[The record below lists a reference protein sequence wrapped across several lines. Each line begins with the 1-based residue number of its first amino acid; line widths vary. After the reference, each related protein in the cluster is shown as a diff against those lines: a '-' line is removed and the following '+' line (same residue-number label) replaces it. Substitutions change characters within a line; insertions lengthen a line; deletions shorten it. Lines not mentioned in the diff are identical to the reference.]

1 MLRRLAVLPL
11 ALLTTAAGLDVLYL
25 LTGSS
30 PLAAAA
36 WHLITAGLLLGIAV
50 AASWWLDRLF
60 GEPDG
65 HPAGRDLA
73 VTAVLVLFGVSW
85 ALRVGQTGWEPT
97 WAALAAGWA
106 GALGL
111 LVTTAARRWRA
122 AAPVA

>member
-30 PLAAAA
+30 PLATTA

-65 HPAGRDLA
+65 HPATRDLA
-73 VTAVLVLFGVSW
+73 ITAVLVLFGVSW
-85 ALRVGQTGWEPT
+85 ALRLGQTGWEPT
-97 WAALAAGWA
+97 WAALLTGWA

-111 LVTTAARRWRA
+111 LVTTAARRWKA

>member
-11 ALLTTAAGLDVLYL
+11 ALLTVAAGLDVLYL
-25 LTGSS
+25 ITGSS

-36 WHLITAGLLLGIAV
+36 WHLITGGLLLGIAV

-60 GEPDG
+60 GEPADHSTG
-65 HPAGRDLA
+65 SELG

-85 ALRVGQTGWEPT
+85 ALRLGQTGWEPT
-97 WAALAAGWA
+97 WGALLAGWV

-111 LVTTAARRWRA
+111 LATTAARRLRG